1 MVKHKVHRQAPVLSE
16 SCGVHTVYH
25 CVCAE
30 IVNAITI
37 TFSFFEGMI
46 VGCVVGY
53 FTKDDYKHK
62 EEFAEEL
69 ETGFT
74 YGYKEGHWFSEL

>member
-1 MVKHKVHRQAPVLSE
+1 
-16 SCGVHTVYH
+16 
-25 CVCAE
+25 
-30 IVNAITI
+30 
-37 TFSFFEGMI
+37 MI

-62 EEFAEEL
+62 EEFADEL
-69 ETGFT
+69 ETGFM

>member
-1 MVKHKVHRQAPVLSE
+1 MVKHNAHRQAPMSSE
-16 SCGVHTVYH
+16 SYGVQTVYH